1 MRNIF
6 KSLERD
12 GGTCQP
18 RVLYLENL
26 TFKNEVG
33 RLVQIHKSRK
43 NFTTADLQEMF
54 MEIHL
59 IEGRQQI
66 MDAGVDQHKE
76 MRCIRNSNSIVK

>member
-1 MRNIF
+1 MTSDISWETSEQDDRWET
-6 KSLERD
+6 SLKVSKGD

-33 RLVQIHKSRK
+33 RLVQIYKSRK

-59 IEGRQQI
+59 IEGR
-66 MDAGVDQHKE
+66 
-76 MRCIRNSNSIVK
+76 